1 MESTKLKKARSQ
13 EFIENVDHNSPDGQ
27 LKIADYRRRVKMENK
42 LSAMKYRVVLCGRM
56 GEDNPNAHLYRRNG
70 SVRYGRTN
78 PYQNILLEHA
88 GSVDIYIYTR

>member
-27 LKIADYRRRVKMENK
+27 LKIAAHRLRVKMENK

-56 GEDNPNAHLYRRNG
+56 GKNNPNDQVYRDSLAR
-70 SVRYGRTN
+70 N

-88 GSVDIYIYTR
+88 GSVDIYIYAR

>member
-42 LSAMKYRVVLCGRM
+42 LSAIKRRVVLCGRM
-56 GEDNPNAHLYRRNG
+56 GKSNPNADLYRNSR
-70 SVRYGRTN
+70 SRN
-78 PYQNILLEHA
+78 PYQNIRLEHA
-88 GSVDIYIYTR
+88 GSVDVYIYTR